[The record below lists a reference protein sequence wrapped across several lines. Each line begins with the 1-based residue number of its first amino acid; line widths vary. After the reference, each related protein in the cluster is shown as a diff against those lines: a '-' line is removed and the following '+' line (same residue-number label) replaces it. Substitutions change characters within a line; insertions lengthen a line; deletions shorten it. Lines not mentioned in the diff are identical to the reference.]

1 MKLFRASCHHIM
13 TGAAKGG
20 LFRNTRTVT
29 SRSTPFDE
37 NGLHEVMLRQKVDA
51 SLVTVR
57 KVLDTARNPQLAEDV
72 PHKYADKYL
81 LAEYMTNGHCAS
93 LLTTLRLLGMTDEHM
108 KTMKQW
114 SSDRTVTL
122 RFSSRHKCT
131 FLEKKTR
138 EVDSDKKDVV
148 TGAAFSMSKKTVTTV
163 TEYFWK
169 FECGYELS
177 AYKGNEPQEKI
188 VIKQRDGAST
198 KVKTTTDK
206 SPQVEAKEYPS
217 IDVELTWLLQ
227 HVNAENGQVSFSI
240 DRSHKHCLTPLRNED
255 AEKAVTFSLSVDKWS
270 RRVAAQLQKF
280 FGVVQDNTLDMSS
293 LQSSGD
299 GFLPFAP
306 LLEEGRKGDAQLP
319 QLKQRRVEATQT
331 DTVVEYK
338 KQHEGDVPA
347 VLEGTDLEALLQ
359 EEERQIVERLETVA
373 KAFPASGGEGLIT
386 QDEARL
392 MILLSDALSKLN
404 GYSEC
409 MDYLEV
415 MLRKQ
420 LVAAIG
426 KEITASDFAAYM
438 QFHNRKMFKEEYA
451 PKPLCLAVRRPNH
464 YPEGTVSFVAKADDV
479 TGENPTLMLTRK
491 LEAGTVPQMK
501 FALSA
506 AAEVTLC
513 GETQVHAYIGHRFSF
528 EQPPPMTLAARS
540 RQFSGYVL
548 LLGRIGGAD
557 LFLPSHA
564 MIVQNKDEF
573 DIPLMLDEIPSA
585 QEFRDAI
592 ESLSPEQQ
600 RFAKAYRSMQLEST
614 LFAVCIVQIK
624 PQLEKVLDLPYDSL
638 TKEIQLTQRLLELFI
653 EYHIPP
659 DLVSFQCDSM
669 EDPDEIPAA
678 KKVEAVKA
686 HVDAMF
692 AMIKDSK
699 QKELDEQKM
708 QHEMKHGKIETVSAS
723 KASVPQRSSAYCY
736 GEGMGPIPMESSLL
750 PDVLPQSP
758 VDPTQAALRES
769 TPTDASLPDGM
780 VDVSEFPNALE
791 KQFDFFS
798 DAACIR
804 PTIIKPADSWTKRYQ
819 PKLLSDVKTSNVGSD
834 QQTKEK
840 NRAFD
845 LLDALTRSGVLTI
858 EESSMHIV
866 LGATHCFDETLVDTL
881 VKKNVNPIEHVERSM
896 LIVAATLFGQQ
907 PQDLVKDAVIDRVEK
922 YSPMLFLL

>member
-1 MKLFRASCHHIM
+1 MCIREES
-13 TGAAKGG
+13 
-20 LFRNTRTVT
+20 
-29 SRSTPFDE
+29 
-37 NGLHEVMLRQKVDA
+37 LRQKVDA

-57 KVLDTARNPQLAEDV
+57 KVFDTARNPQLAEDV
-72 PHKYADKYL
+72 HHKYADKYL

-93 LLTTLRLLGMTDEHM
+93 LLTTLRLLGMTDEHI

-138 EVDSDKKDVV
+138 EVDSGKKDVV
-148 TGAAFSMSKKTVTTV
+148 TGTGLGAAFSMSKKTVTTV

-198 KVKTTTDK
+198 KVKTTTEK
-206 SPQVEAKEYPS
+206 SPQVEARENPN

-227 HVNAENGQVSFSI
+227 HVNAANGQVSFSI
-240 DRSHKHCLTPLRNED
+240 NRSHKKCLTPLRNED
-255 AEKAVTFSLSVDKWS
+255 AEKAVSFTQHASLWS
-270 RRVAAQLQKF
+270 RRVAAQLQEF
-280 FGVVQDNTLDMSS
+280 FGVVQDNTFDMGS
-293 LQSSGD
+293 LQTQGD
-299 GFLPFAP
+299 AFLPFAP

-464 YPEGTVSFVAKADDV
+464 YPEGTVSFLAKADDV

-624 PQLEKVLDLPYDSL
+624 PQLEKVLNLPYDSL

-708 QHEMKHGKIETVSAS
+708 QHEMD
-723 KASVPQRSSAYCY
+723 KASAPAPPVQRRIALSMHKDVMACEEVAFPVGVNDAVAVAPVQPNQPTSTTSSSD
-736 GEGMGPIPMESSLL
+736 M
-750 PDVLPQSP
+750 
-758 VDPTQAALRES
+758 
-769 TPTDASLPDGM
+769 SLPDGM
-780 VDVSEFPNALE
+780 VDVSEFPHALE
-791 KQFDFFS
+791 KQFDAFS

-896 LIVAATLFGQQ
+896 LIVASTLFGQQ
-907 PQDLVKDAVIDRVEK
+907 PRDLVKDAVIDRVEK
-922 YSPMLFLL
+922 YSPMLFLK

>member
-1 MKLFRASCHHIM
+1 MCFREE
-13 TGAAKGG
+13 T
-20 LFRNTRTVT
+20 
-29 SRSTPFDE
+29 
-37 NGLHEVMLRQKVDA
+37 LRRKFDA

-57 KVLDTARNPQLAEDV
+57 KVFDTARNPQLAEDV
-72 PHKYADKYL
+72 HHKYADKYL

-93 LLTTLRLLGMTDEHM
+93 LLTTLRLLGVTDEHM

-148 TGAAFSMSKKTVTTV
+148 SGTGLGAAFSVSKKTVTTV

-198 KVKTTTDK
+198 KVKTTTEK
-206 SPQVEAKEYPS
+206 SPQVETKEYPN

-240 DRSHKHCLTPLRNED
+240 NRSHKKCLTPLRNED
-255 AEKAVTFSLSVDKWS
+255 SEKAVAFSQNAGRWT
-270 RRVAAQLQKF
+270 RRVAGQLQTF
-280 FGVVQDNTLDMSS
+280 FNVVQDNTLDMNS

-299 GFLPFAP
+299 AFLPFAP
-306 LLEEGRKGDAQLP
+306 LFEEGSKGDEQP
-319 QLKQRRVEATQT
+319 PPKQRRIEATQT
-331 DTVVEYK
+331 DSVVEYK
-338 KQHEGDVPA
+338 KEHEGHVPA
-347 VLEGTDLEALLQ
+347 VLRGADLEALLQ
-359 EEERQIVERLETVA
+359 EEERQLMERLETVA
-373 KAFPASGGEGLIT
+373 KAFPASGGDGLIT

-392 MILLSDALSKLN
+392 MVLMHSGTSMLN
-404 GYSEC
+404 GYFSC
-409 MDYLEV
+409 MDYLEE

-420 LVAAIG
+420 LIAAIG

-479 TGENPTLMLTRK
+479 TGENPALMLTRK
-491 LEAGTVPQMK
+491 LEAGTVPQMR

-624 PQLEKVLDLPYDSL
+624 PQLEKVLNLPYDSL
-638 TKEIQLTQRLLELFI
+638 TKEIQLTQRLLALFI

-686 HVDAMF
+686 HVDAMYE
-692 AMIKDSK
+692 MIKDSK
-699 QKELDEQKM
+699 QKEVDEQKL
-708 QHEMKHGKIETVSAS
+708 QQEMN
-723 KASVPQRSSAYCY
+723 KASAPVTGGFSFGGAPAGAPEPWGGAIGGAPAPHPRGAEINCFRGGGAPMMATTSMAPVAFSAKAR
-736 GEGMGPIPMESSLL
+736 GGAPPAA
-750 PDVLPQSP
+750 PAPAQP
-758 VDPTQAALRES
+758 APTGAPAA
-769 TPTDASLPDGM
+769 DASLPDGM
-780 VDVSEFPNALE
+780 VDVSTFPVALE
-791 KQFDFFS
+791 KQFDAFS

-819 PKLLSDVKTSNVGSD
+819 PKLLSDVKTTQVGSD
-834 QQTKEK
+834 LQTKEK
-840 NRAFD
+840 SKAFD

-881 VKKNVNPIEHVERSM
+881 VVKNVNPIEHVERSM
-896 LIVAATLFGQQ
+896 LIVASTLFGQQ
-907 PQDLVKDAVIDRVEK
+907 PRDLVKEAVVDRVEK
-922 YSPMLFLL
+922 YSPMLFLE

>member
-1 MKLFRASCHHIM
+1 MNVL
-13 TGAAKGG
+13 
-20 LFRNTRTVT
+20 
-29 SRSTPFDE
+29 
-37 NGLHEVMLRQKVDA
+37 EVRLRRKVDA
-51 SLVTVR
+51 SLGTVR
-57 KVLDTARNPQLAEDV
+57 KVFDTARNPQLAEDV
-72 PHKYADKYL
+72 HHKYADKYL
-81 LAEYMTNGHCAS
+81 LAEYMTTGLSGS

-108 KTMKQW
+108 KKMKQW

-138 EVDSDKKDVV
+138 EVVPIETRKVGRRGSVTTKAVV
-148 TGAAFSMSKKTVTTV
+148 TV

-198 KVKTTTDK
+198 KVKTTADK
-206 SPQVEAKEYPS
+206 SPQVEAREYPN

-227 HVNAENGQVSFSI
+227 RLNAENGQVSFSI
-240 DRSHKHCLTPLRNED
+240 DRSHKKCLTPLRNED
-255 AEKAVTFSLSVDKWS
+255 SEKAVTFSLNANRWT
-270 RRVAAQLQKF
+270 RRVAGQLQEF
-280 FGVVQDNTLDMSS
+280 FNVVQDNTLDMKS
-293 LQSSGD
+293 LLSTEIA
-299 GFLPFAP
+299 FLPFAP
-306 LLEEGRKGDAQLP
+306 LLEEGRKGDDQQP
-319 QLKQRRVEATQT
+319 PLKQRRIEATQT
-331 DTVVEYK
+331 DTVVAYK

-347 VLEGTDLEALLQ
+347 VLGGADLESLLQ
-359 EEERQIVERLETVA
+359 EEERQIVERLETMA

-392 MILLSDALSKLN
+392 TILLHSATSTLN

-464 YPEGTVSFVAKADDV
+464 YPEGTVSFLAKADDV

-624 PQLEKVLDLPYDSL
+624 PQLEKVLNLPYDSL

-692 AMIKDSK
+692 AIIKDSK
-699 QKELDEQKM
+699 QKEVDERKM
-708 QHEMKHGKIETVSAS
+708 QRRMDATSSSSDSDARPS
-723 KASVPQRSSAYCY
+723 KRSRDRDRYR
-736 GEGMGPIPMESSLL
+736 GEGIGKGKSSPKKAKKSKKDYLESKRCQVSGTKRRRSEAECL
-750 PDVLPQSP
+750 PESIELEMRELPATSPAEQPHLPKTSSSDACVVEEVL
-758 VDPTQAALRES
+758 
-769 TPTDASLPDGM
+769 
-780 VDVSEFPNALE
+780 DVSTLPHALE
-791 KQFDFFS
+791 KQFEAFS

-804 PTIIKPADSWTKRYQ
+804 PTIIKPGDSWTKRYQ

-834 QQTKEK
+834 LQTKEK

-896 LIVAATLFGQQ
+896 LIVASTLFGQQ

-922 YSPMLFLL
+922 YSPMLFLK

>member
-1 MKLFRASCHHIM
+1 MCIREES
-13 TGAAKGG
+13 
-20 LFRNTRTVT
+20 
-29 SRSTPFDE
+29 
-37 NGLHEVMLRQKVDA
+37 LRQKVDA

-57 KVLDTARNPQLAEDV
+57 KVFDTARNPQLAEDV

-138 EVDSDKKDVV
+138 EVDLDKKDVV
-148 TGAAFSMSKKTVTTV
+148 TGTGLGAAFSMSKKTVTTV

-177 AYKGNEPQEKI
+177 AYKGNKPQEKI

-198 KVKTTTDK
+198 KVKTTTEK
-206 SPQVEAKEYPS
+206 SPQVEARENPN

-227 HVNAENGQVSFSI
+227 HVKAANGQVSFSI
-240 DRSHKHCLTPLRNED
+240 NRSHKKCLTPLRNED
-255 AEKAVTFSLSVDKWS
+255 AEKAVSFTQHASLWS
-270 RRVAAQLQKF
+270 RSVAAQLQEF
-280 FGVVQDNTLDMSS
+280 FGVVQDNTFDMGS
-293 LQSSGD
+293 LQTQGD
-299 GFLPFAP
+299 AFLPFAP
-306 LLEEGRKGDAQLP
+306 LLEEGRKGDDQQP
-319 QLKQRRVEATQT
+319 PLKQRRIEATQT
-331 DTVVEYK
+331 DTVVAYK

-464 YPEGTVSFVAKADDV
+464 YPEGTVSFLAKADDV

-624 PQLEKVLDLPYDSL
+624 PQLEKVLNLPYDSL

-699 QKELDEQKM
+699 QKEVDEQKM
-708 QHEMKHGKIETVSAS
+708 QHEMDEASAPPGARPGTHYGGFYSVQKRS
-723 KASVPQRSSAYCY
+723 KRMEAARRPAAAAASAVQPNQPTSSTT
-736 GEGMGPIPMESSLL
+736 
-750 PDVLPQSP
+750 SP
-758 VDPTQAALRES
+758 S
-769 TPTDASLPDGM
+769 DARLPDGM
-780 VDVSEFPNALE
+780 VDVSQFPHALE
-791 KQFDFFS
+791 KQFDAFS

-804 PTIIKPADSWTKRYQ
+804 PTIIKPSNSWTKRYQ

-896 LIVAATLFGQQ
+896 LIVASTLFGQQ
-907 PQDLVKDAVIDRVEK
+907 PRDLVKDAVIDRVEK
-922 YSPMLFLL
+922 YSPMLFSQ

>member
-1 MKLFRASCHHIM
+1 MCIREES
-13 TGAAKGG
+13 
-20 LFRNTRTVT
+20 
-29 SRSTPFDE
+29 
-37 NGLHEVMLRQKVDA
+37 LRRKVDA
-51 SLVTVR
+51 TLVTVR
-57 KVLDTARNPQLAEDV
+57 KVFDTARNPQLAEDV

-81 LAEYMTNGHCAS
+81 LAEYVTNGHCAS
-93 LLTTLRLLGMTDEHM
+93 LLTTLRLLGMTDEHIM
-108 KTMKQW
+108 TMKQW

-148 TGAAFSMSKKTVTTV
+148 TGTGLGAAFSMSKKTVTTV

-198 KVKTTTDK
+198 KVKTTADK
-206 SPQVEAKEYPS
+206 SPQVEAREYPN

-227 HVNAENGQVSFSI
+227 RLNAENGQVSFSI
-240 DRSHKHCLTPLRNED
+240 DRSHKKCLTPLRNE
-255 AEKAVTFSLSVDKWS
+255 ASEKAMAFSQNASQWS
-270 RRVAAQLQKF
+270 RRVAAQLQVF
-280 FGVVQDNTLDMSS
+280 FNVVQDNKLDMGS
-293 LQSSGD
+293 LQTPGNS
-299 GFLPFAP
+299 FLPFAP
-306 LLEEGRKGDAQLP
+306 LLEEGRKGDDQQP
-319 QLKQRRVEATQT
+319 PLKQRRIEATQT
-331 DTVVEYK
+331 DTVVAYK

-347 VLEGTDLEALLQ
+347 VLGGADLESLLQ
-359 EEERQIVERLETVA
+359 EEERQIVERLETMA

-392 MILLSDALSKLN
+392 TILLHSATSTLN

-464 YPEGTVSFVAKADDV
+464 YPEGTVSFLAKADDV

-624 PQLEKVLDLPYDSL
+624 PQLEKVLNLPYDSL

-699 QKELDEQKM
+699 QKEVDEQKM
-708 QHEMKHGKIETVSAS
+708 QHEIEKV
-723 KASVPQRSSAYCY
+723 VPQMQDVIDDCFAGQDSECEMMDSDRFCAAECEVMMDCFMD
-736 GEGMGPIPMESSLL
+736 EGNMESAILEPWSAQPVNTYGAPVLEDGSLAKE
-750 PDVLPQSP
+750 Q
-758 VDPTQAALRES
+758 
-769 TPTDASLPDGM
+769 
-780 VDVSEFPNALE
+780 VDVSKFPSMLE
-791 KQFDFFS
+791 KQFEAFS

-896 LIVAATLFGQQ
+896 LIVASTLFGQQ
-907 PQDLVKDAVIDRVEK
+907 PRDLVKDAVVDRVEK
-922 YSPMLFLL
+922 YSPMLFLQ